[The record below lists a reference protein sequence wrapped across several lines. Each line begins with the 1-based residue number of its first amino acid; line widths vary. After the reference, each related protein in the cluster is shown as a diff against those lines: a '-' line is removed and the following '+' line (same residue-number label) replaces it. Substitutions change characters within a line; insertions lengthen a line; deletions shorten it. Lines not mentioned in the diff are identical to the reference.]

1 MLIILLEM
9 GRIMARPCCKRHVGV
24 IPPADYFK
32 PRGIPL
38 KALDE
43 TTLML
48 DEVEALRLADLE
60 GLYQEQ
66 AAQEMSVSRATFAR
80 IVESAR
86 RKVTDALVHG
96 KALRIE
102 GGNIQWKGDPTMLR
116 GDGTGPMGAGQGR
129 GMGSCG
135 CGQRRGKGAQQGAGF
150 QRRGGAWKTV
160 ESDRTSEPVERNTS
174 TEREKGQS

>member
-1 MLIILLEM
+1 
-9 GRIMARPCCKRHVGV
+9 MARPCCKRYVGV
-24 IPPADYFK
+24 MPASYHFK

-38 KALDE
+38 RDLEENTLTLDE
-43 TTLML
+43 I
-48 DEVEALRLADLE
+48 EALRLADLE

-86 RKVTDALVHG
+86 RKVADALVHG

-102 GGNIQWKGDPTMLR
+102 GGNIKWKGDPIMPR
-116 GDGTGPMGAGQGR
+116 GDGTGPMGTGQGR
-129 GMGSCG
+129 GMGPCG

-150 QRRGGAWKTV
+150 QRRGRAWKTV
-160 ESDRTSEPVERNTS
+160 ESDRASDPVERNTS
-174 TEREKGQS
+174 IEKEKGQS